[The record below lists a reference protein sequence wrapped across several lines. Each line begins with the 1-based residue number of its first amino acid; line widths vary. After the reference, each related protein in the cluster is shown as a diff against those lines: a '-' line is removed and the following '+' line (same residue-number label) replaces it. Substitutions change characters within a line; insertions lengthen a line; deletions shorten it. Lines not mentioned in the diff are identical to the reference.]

1 MATETKS
8 KFEKMTTEP
17 VEKLVA
23 KLAVPTIIG
32 MLITAFYNMADT
44 FFVGQIGTSATAAVG
59 VAFSLQALIQA
70 LGFLFGQG
78 SGNFISRML
87 GAQNE
92 KDASVMAS
100 VGFFSGFILAIIFA
114 VICLIF
120 IDPICM
126 LLGSTETILPYAV
139 EYLRWILI
147 FAPFSVGSF
156 ILNNQMRFQGNASY
170 AVVGLTV
177 GSILNIGLD
186 PLFIFVFKMGTAGAS
201 FATGLSQFISFSILV
216 YLDVKKC
223 TVPISFK
230 NFKPSGKVFADVFKG
245 GIPSFARQSLASV
258 STIMLNTMAGKY
270 GADAAIAGMSVVTRI
285 SMFASSVLIGFGQ
298 GFQPVCGFN
307 YGAKL
312 YTRVKKAFF
321 FCVKFASLF
330 LLVAGIIMSIFA
342 PSIIK
347 IFRDDPDV
355 IAIGTVALRWQCA
368 TLFLTATVVLS
379 NMMLQTMGLAVPAT
393 IVAMS
398 RQFIFFIPL
407 LVILGALLGLKG
419 IEITQS
425 VADVCAFC
433 LSVPIVLKVLNNL
446 TEEEKQNQ
454 NK

>member
-1 MATETKS
+1 MATQTKS

-23 KLAVPTIIG
+23 TLAVPTIIG

-44 FFVGQIGTSATAAVG
+44 YFVGQIGTSATAAVG

-87 GAQNE
+87 GAQDE
-92 KDASVMAS
+92 EDAGVMAS
-100 VGFFSGFILAIIFA
+100 VGFFTGFLIAVALA
-114 VICLIF
+114 VVCLIF
-120 IDPICM
+120 IKPICV
-126 LLGSTETILPYAV
+126 LLGSTDTILPYAID
-139 EYLRWILI
+139 YLRWILV

-170 AVVGLTV
+170 AVIGLSV

-186 PLFIFVFKMGTAGAS
+186 PLFIFVFHMGVSGAAI
-201 FATGLSQFISFSILV
+201 ATGLSQFISFSILV
-216 YLDVKKC
+216 FMDVKKA

-230 NFKPSGKVFADVFKG
+230 NFKPSFRIFKEVFRG

-258 STIMLNTMAGKY
+258 STILLNTMAGKY

-285 SMFASSVLIGFGQ
+285 SQFASSVLIGFGQ

-307 YGAKL
+307 YGAGL
-312 YTRVKKAFF
+312 YERVKKAYY
-321 FCVKFASLF
+321 FCVKFATIF
-330 LLVAGIIMSIFA
+330 LAIVGIIMAIFA
-342 PSIIK
+342 PQIIT

-355 IAIGTVALRWQCA
+355 VAIGAVALRFQCA
-368 TLFLTATVVLS
+368 TLFLTATIVLS
-379 NMMLQTMGLAVPAT
+379 NMMLQTMGMAVPAT

-407 LVILGALLGLKG
+407 LIILGFAFGLTG
-419 IEITQS
+419 IEITQTVS
-425 VADVCAFC
+425 DVCAFA
-433 LSVPIVLKVLNNL
+433 LTVPIVHKVLKGL
-446 TEEEKQNQ
+446 QEK
-454 NK
+454 

>member
-1 MATETKS
+1 MATQTKS

-23 KLAVPTIIG
+23 TLAVPTIIG

-44 FFVGQIGTSATAAVG
+44 YFVGQIGTSATAAVG

-87 GAQNE
+87 GAQDE
-92 KDASVMAS
+92 EDAGVMAS
-100 VGFFSGFILAIIFA
+100 VGFFTGFLIAVVLAA
-114 VICLIF
+114 ICLIF
-120 IDPICM
+120 IKPICV
-126 LLGSTETILPYAV
+126 LLGSTDTILPYAID
-139 EYLRWILI
+139 YLRWILV

-170 AVVGLTV
+170 AVIGLSV

-186 PLFIFVFKMGTAGAS
+186 PLFIFVFHMGVSGAAI
-201 FATGLSQFISFSILV
+201 ATGLSQFISFSILV
-216 YLDVKKC
+216 FMDVKKA

-230 NFKPSGKVFADVFKG
+230 NFKPSFRIFKEVFRG

-258 STIMLNTMAGKY
+258 STILLNTMAGKY

-285 SMFASSVLIGFGQ
+285 SQFASSVLIGFGQ

-307 YGAKL
+307 YGAGL
-312 YTRVKKAFF
+312 YERVKKAYY
-321 FCVKFASLF
+321 FCVKFATIF
-330 LLVAGIIMSIFA
+330 LAIVGIIMAIFA
-342 PSIIK
+342 PQIIT

-355 IAIGTVALRWQCA
+355 VAIGAVALRFQCA
-368 TLFLTATVVLS
+368 TLFLTATIVLS
-379 NMMLQTMGLAVPAT
+379 NMMLQTMGMAVPAT

-407 LVILGALLGLKG
+407 LIILGFAFGLTG
-419 IEITQS
+419 IEITQTVS
-425 VADVCAFC
+425 DICAFA
-433 LSVPIVLKVLNNL
+433 LTVPIVHKVLKGL
-446 TEEEKQNQ
+446 QEK
-454 NK
+454 

>member
-1 MATETKS
+1 LATQTKS

-23 KLAVPTIIG
+23 TLAVPTIIG

-44 FFVGQIGTSATAAVG
+44 YFVGQIGTSATAAVG

-87 GAQNE
+87 GAQDE
-92 KDASVMAS
+92 EDAGVMAS
-100 VGFFSGFILAIIFA
+100 VGFFTGFLIAVVLAA
-114 VICLIF
+114 ICLIF
-120 IDPICM
+120 IKPICV
-126 LLGSTETILPYAV
+126 LLGSTDTILPYAID
-139 EYLRWILI
+139 YLRWILV

-170 AVVGLTV
+170 AVIGLSV

-186 PLFIFVFKMGTAGAS
+186 PLFIFVFHMGVSGAAI
-201 FATGLSQFISFSILV
+201 ATGLSQFISFSILV
-216 YLDVKKC
+216 FMDVKKA

-230 NFKPSGKVFADVFKG
+230 NFKPSFRIFKEVFRG

-258 STIMLNTMAGKY
+258 STILLNTMAGKY

-285 SMFASSVLIGFGQ
+285 SQFASSVLIGFGQ

-307 YGAKL
+307 YGAGL
-312 YTRVKKAFF
+312 YERVKKAYY
-321 FCVKFASLF
+321 FCVKFATIF
-330 LLVAGIIMSIFA
+330 LAIVGIIMAIFA
-342 PSIIK
+342 PQIIT

-355 IAIGTVALRWQCA
+355 VAIGAVALRFQCA
-368 TLFLTATVVLS
+368 TLFLTATIVLS
-379 NMMLQTMGLAVPAT
+379 NMMLQTMGMAVPAT

-407 LVILGALLGLKG
+407 LIVLGFAFGLTG
-419 IEITQS
+419 IEITQTVS
-425 VADVCAFC
+425 DICAFA
-433 LSVPIVLKVLNNL
+433 LTVPIVHKVLKGL
-446 TEEEKQNQ
+446 QEK
-454 NK
+454 

>member
-1 MATETKS
+1 MATQKKS

-23 KLAVPTIIG
+23 TLAVPTIIG

-44 FFVGQIGTSATAAVG
+44 YFVGQIGTSATAAVG

-87 GAQNE
+87 GAQDE
-92 KDASVMAS
+92 EDAGVMAS
-100 VGFFSGFILAIIFA
+100 VGFFTGFIIAAVLAA
-114 VICLIF
+114 ICLIF
-120 IDPICM
+120 IKPICV
-126 LLGSTETILPYAV
+126 LLGSTDTILPYAID
-139 EYLRWILI
+139 YLRWILV

-170 AVVGLTV
+170 AVIGLSV

-186 PLFIFVFKMGTAGAS
+186 PLFIFVFHMGVSGAAI
-201 FATGLSQFISFSILV
+201 ATGLSQFISFSILV
-216 YLDVKKC
+216 FMDVKKA

-230 NFKPSGKVFADVFKG
+230 NFKPSFRIFKEVIRG

-258 STIMLNTMAGKY
+258 STILLNTMAGKY

-285 SMFASSVLIGFGQ
+285 SQFASSVLIGFGQ

-307 YGAKL
+307 YGAGL
-312 YTRVKKAFF
+312 YERVKKAYY
-321 FCVKFASLF
+321 FCVKFATIF
-330 LLVAGIIMSIFA
+330 LAIVGIIMAIFA
-342 PSIIK
+342 PQIIT

-355 IAIGTVALRWQCA
+355 VAIGAVALRFQCA
-368 TLFLTATVVLS
+368 TLFLTATIVLS
-379 NMMLQTMGLAVPAT
+379 NMMLQTMGMAVPAT

-407 LVILGALLGLKG
+407 LIVLGFAFGLTG
-419 IEITQS
+419 IEITQTVS
-425 VADVCAFC
+425 DICAFV
-433 LSVPIVLKVLNNL
+433 LTVPIVHKVLKGL
-446 TEEEKQNQ
+446 QEK
-454 NK
+454 

>member
-1 MATETKS
+1 MATQTKS

-23 KLAVPTIIG
+23 TLAVPTIIG

-44 FFVGQIGTSATAAVG
+44 YFVGQVGTSATAAVG

-87 GAQNE
+87 GAQDE
-92 KDASVMAS
+92 EDAGVMAS
-100 VGFFSGFILAIIFA
+100 VGFFTGFLIAVVLAA
-114 VICLIF
+114 ICLIF
-120 IDPICM
+120 IKPICV
-126 LLGSTETILPYAV
+126 LLGSTDTILPYAID
-139 EYLRWILI
+139 YLRWILV

-170 AVVGLTV
+170 AVIGLSV

-186 PLFIFVFKMGTAGAS
+186 PLFIFVFHMGVSGAAI
-201 FATGLSQFISFSILV
+201 ATGLSQFISFSILV
-216 YLDVKKC
+216 FMDVKKA

-230 NFKPSGKVFADVFKG
+230 NFKPSFRIFKEVFRG

-258 STIMLNTMAGKY
+258 STILLNTMAGKY

-285 SMFASSVLIGFGQ
+285 SQFASSVLIGFGQ

-307 YGAKL
+307 YGAGL
-312 YTRVKKAFF
+312 YERVKKAYY
-321 FCVKFASLF
+321 FCVKFASIF
-330 LLVAGIIMSIFA
+330 LAIVGIIMAIFA
-342 PSIIK
+342 PQIIT

-355 IAIGTVALRWQCA
+355 VAIGAVALRFQCA
-368 TLFLTATVVLS
+368 TLFLTATIVLS
-379 NMMLQTMGLAVPAT
+379 NMMLQTMGMAVPAT

-407 LVILGALLGLKG
+407 LIILGFAFGLTG
-419 IEITQS
+419 IEITQTVS
-425 VADVCAFC
+425 DICAFV
-433 LSVPIVLKVLNNL
+433 LTVPIVHKVLKGL
-446 TEEEKQNQ
+446 QEK
-454 NK
+454 

>member
-1 MATETKS
+1 MATQTKS

-23 KLAVPTIIG
+23 TLAVPTIIG

-44 FFVGQIGTSATAAVG
+44 YFVGQIGTSATAAVG

-87 GAQNE
+87 GAQDE
-92 KDASVMAS
+92 EDAGVMAS
-100 VGFFSGFILAIIFA
+100 VGFFTGFLIAVVLAA
-114 VICLIF
+114 ICLIF
-120 IDPICM
+120 IKPICV
-126 LLGSTETILPYAV
+126 LLGSTDTILPYAID
-139 EYLRWILI
+139 YLRWILV

-170 AVVGLTV
+170 AVIGLSV

-186 PLFIFVFKMGTAGAS
+186 PLFIFVFHMGVSGAAI
-201 FATGLSQFISFSILV
+201 ATGLSQFISFSILV
-216 YLDVKKC
+216 FMDVKKA

-230 NFKPSGKVFADVFKG
+230 NFKPSFRIFKEVFRG

-258 STIMLNTMAGKY
+258 STILLNTMAGKY

-285 SMFASSVLIGFGQ
+285 SQFASSVLIGFGQ

-307 YGAKL
+307 YGAGL
-312 YTRVKKAFF
+312 YERVKKAYY
-321 FCVKFASLF
+321 FCVKFATIF
-330 LLVAGIIMSIFA
+330 LAIVGIIMAIFA
-342 PSIIK
+342 PQIIT

-355 IAIGTVALRWQCA
+355 VAIGAVALRFQCA
-368 TLFLTATVVLS
+368 TLFLTATIVLS
-379 NMMLQTMGLAVPAT
+379 NMMLQTMGMAVPAT

-407 LVILGALLGLKG
+407 LIILGFAFGLTG
-419 IEITQS
+419 IEITQTVS
-425 VADVCAFC
+425 DVCAFA
-433 LSVPIVLKVLNNL
+433 LTVPIVHKVLKGL
-446 TEEEKQNQ
+446 QEK
-454 NK
+454 